1 MAVISREG
9 SGVLNNASKAH
20 LFGATFLVYNFCLL
34 EECRERKGNKWGSGG
49 REKTAMNTIL
59 FTLNNV
65 TKLPVLTYYCG
76 ILLLQT
82 FLLPFFHDNENEIL
96 FHLESFTSAMG
107 FQP

>member
-1 MAVISREG
+1 MAFISREG
-9 SGVLNNASKAH
+9 NDVLNNASKSH
-20 LFGATFLVYNFCLL
+20 LFGATFLVHNFSLL

-49 REKTAMNTIL
+49 SEKTAMNTIL

-65 TKLPVLTYYCG
+65 TKLPVLTYCCG

-82 FLLPFFHDNENEIL
+82 FLLFFHDNENEIL